1 MPQSLA
7 SVYLHVVFSTKNRA
21 PLITPDLARRLHP
34 YLAAIALGNG
44 TKALDIGGMPD
55 HVHLLLSFGR
65 EVTIAETVKKLKG
78 SSSRWVHDTF
88 PGHRAFAWQNGYGA
102 FSVGYPE
109 MGAVRAYI
117 ATQEEHHR
125 EATFQDEYRI
135 LLRRHGLEWDERYVW
150 D

>member
-21 PLITPDLARRLHP
+21 PFITAELAPRLYQ
-34 YLAAIALGNG
+34 YLTGVALGNE
-44 TKALDIGGMPD
+44 TRLVDVGGVAD

-65 EVTIAETVKKLKG
+65 EVTIADTLKALKG
-78 SSSRWVHDTF
+78 GSSRWVHDTF
-88 PGHRAFAWQNGYGA
+88 GELRPFAWQAGYGI

-109 MGAVRAYI
+109 LGVVKAYI
-117 ATQEEHHR
+117 AGQAEHHQNQSY
-125 EATFQDEYRI
+125 QDEFRH
-135 LLRRHGLEWDERYVW
+135 LLTTNGRTWDERFVW